1 MADGDEKKV
10 MIDETREEPWK
21 YEAER
26 VCDMDGLILVPERL
40 VVASILFYFI
50 SIPVFFQ
57 DEPWPFEDSQ
67 HGGGQGLLDESESHG
82 REVQGK
88 EEIQSTAEEE
98 GPLQACCWPPGKR
111 WLRRQLRLL
120 DDWTI
125 ICRNKD
131 IAFILVFHFET

>member
-10 MIDETREEPWK
+10 MVDETREEPWK

-50 SIPVFFQ
+50 LIPVFFQ

-88 EEIQSTAEEE
+88 EEVQSTAEEE
-98 GPLQACCWPPGKR
+98 AAEITVGMSPPGLLLATRKALATETAQALG
-111 WLRRQLRLL
+111 WLNYHLQ
-120 DDWTI
+120 
-125 ICRNKD
+125 K
-131 IAFILVFHFET
+131 

>member
-10 MIDETREEPWK
+10 VIDETREDPWK

-50 SIPVFFQ
+50 LIPVFFQ

-111 WLRRQLRLL
+111 WFQRQLRLW

-131 IAFILVFHFET
+131 IAFILVFNFET

>member
-10 MIDETREEPWK
+10 MVDETREEPWK

-26 VCDMDGLILVPERL
+26 VCDMKGLILVPERL

-50 SIPVFFQ
+50 LIPVFFQ

-88 EEIQSTAEEE
+88 EEVQRTAEEE
-98 GPLQACCWPPGKR
+98 AAEITVGRSPPGLLLATR
-111 WLRRQLRLL
+111 EALATETAQALGWLNYHLQ
-120 DDWTI
+120 
-125 ICRNKD
+125 K
-131 IAFILVFHFET
+131 

>member
-40 VVASILFYFI
+40 VVASLLFYFI
-50 SIPVFFQ
+50 LIPVFFQ

-88 EEIQSTAEEE
+88 EEVQRTAEE
-98 GPLQACCWPPGKR
+98 QAAEITVSMSPPGLLLATR
-111 WLRRQLRLL
+111 EALATETAQALGWLNYYLQ
-120 DDWTI
+120 
-125 ICRNKD
+125 K
-131 IAFILVFHFET
+131 

>member
-40 VVASILFYFI
+40 VVASLLFYFI
-50 SIPVFFQ
+50 LIPVFFQ

-82 REVQGK
+82 REEQGK
-88 EEIQSTAEEE
+88 EEVQITAEEE

-111 WLRRQLRLL
+111 WLRRQLRLW

-131 IAFILVFHFET
+131 IAFILVFNFET